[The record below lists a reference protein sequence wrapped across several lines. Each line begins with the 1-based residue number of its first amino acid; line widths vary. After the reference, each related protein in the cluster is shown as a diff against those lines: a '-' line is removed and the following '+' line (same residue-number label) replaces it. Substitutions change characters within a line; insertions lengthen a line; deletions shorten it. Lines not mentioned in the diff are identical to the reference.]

1 MLAEA
6 GHVAAVGTAAADMD
20 SIGVR
25 AALVL
30 ERKPCQTRGEDGAQL
45 GRSLSLPGWL
55 RALLLAPQS
64 CRCQG

>member
-30 ERKPCQTRGEDGAQL
+30 EQEPCQTRGGDGAQL
-45 GRSLSLPGWL
+45 GRSLAVPD
-55 RALLLAPQS
+55 
-64 CRCQG
+64 